1 MKTPHSRAQR
11 PNRNEVSGF
20 TLIELLVVI
29 AIIAVLAGMLLPA
42 LAQAKSKTS
51 GVKCLNNVKQLALA
65 WTIYKDDH
73 DGRLAR
79 NGDGGAA
86 GSSGNPGWVRGW
98 LVNGGA
104 GSPDNV
110 NTDYLV
116 GESERPNGSLGA
128 GYAVNASLYKC
139 PNDKSKDAASGG
151 DRVRTVSMNG
161 WMNPGRGVGSI
172 STTYG
177 QTVFRREADILKP
190 DEMWV
195 TVDERIGSIND
206 GWFAVAVNGW
216 TAAGT
221 IDMTQVG
228 ITDWPANYHNQATAF
243 SFSDGRAET
252 HRWQD
257 PRTIPKNEP
266 GAGFQTLA
274 NSVDMLW
281 LMTHSTTF

>member
-1 MKTPHSRAQR
+1 MSTDRLPAVPGR
-11 PNRNEVSGF
+11 PRGF

-29 AIIAVLAGMLLPA
+29 AIIALLAGMLLPA
-42 LAQAKSKTS
+42 LASAKSKAMGT
-51 GVKCLNNVKQLALA
+51 KCVNNVKQLSLA
-65 WTIYKDDH
+65 WTLYKGDF
-73 DGRLAR
+73 DGKLPR
-79 NGDGGAA
+79 NGDGGNA
-86 GSSGNPGWVRGW
+86 GSSANLSWVRGW

-110 NTDYLV
+110 NVDYLI
-116 GESERPNGSLGA
+116 GESERVNGSIGA
-128 GYAVNASLYKC
+128 GYAVSASLYKC
-139 PNDKSKDAASGG
+139 PNDKSVDAASGG
-151 DRVRTVSMNG
+151 ARVRTVSMNG

-177 QTVFRREADILKP
+177 QTVFRRESDILKP
-190 DEMWV
+190 DEMWL
-195 TVDERIGSIND
+195 TVDERVGSIND

-228 ITDWPANYHNQATAF
+228 ITDWPANYHNKATAF
-243 SFSDGRAET
+243 SYSDGRAEI
-252 HRWQD
+252 HRWMD
-257 PRTIPKNEP
+257 PRTIPIAEP

>member
-1 MKTPHSRAQR
+1 MNTSITPVWHSKRHDH
-11 PNRNEVSGF
+11 SGF

-29 AIIAVLAGMLLPA
+29 AIIAILAGMLLPA
-42 LAQAKSKTS
+42 LAQAKTKAA
-51 GVKCLNNVKQLALA
+51 GAKCLNNVKQLSLA
-65 WTIYKDDH
+65 WTLYKDDF

-79 NGDGGAA
+79 NGDGPSTGDPNNR
-86 GSSGNPGWVRGW
+86 SWVRGW

-110 NTDYLV
+110 NVDYLV
-116 GESERPNGSLGA
+116 GESERPNGSIGA
-128 GYAVNASLYKC
+128 GYAVSAALYKC
-139 PNDKSKDAASGG
+139 PNDKSVDAASGG
-151 DRVRTVSMNG
+151 ARVRTISMNG

-177 QTVFRREADILKP
+177 QTVYRRETDILKA
-190 DEMWV
+190 DEKWL

-243 SFSDGRAET
+243 SFADGHAEI

-257 PRTIPKNEP
+257 PRTTPKNEP

-281 LMTHSTTF
+281 LMTHSTSF